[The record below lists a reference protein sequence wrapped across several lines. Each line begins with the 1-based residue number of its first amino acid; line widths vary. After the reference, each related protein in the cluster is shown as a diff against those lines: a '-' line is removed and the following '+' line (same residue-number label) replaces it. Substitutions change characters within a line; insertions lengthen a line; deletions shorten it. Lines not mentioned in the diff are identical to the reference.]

1 MLLKTSG
8 NVTELL
14 IVWSE
19 VDSRAL
25 DKLAPLVFEELHRAG
40 RICGALVDG
49 RSFFTAVR
57 EGTTSFLV
65 YRRNAESGARTL
77 WKKLRPPDTVGVTM
91 SSLTVTPDGR
101 SYAYSFQQD
110 LSDLFLIT
118 GLR

>member
-1 MLLKTSG
+1 MYVHDLQTG
-8 NVTELL
+8 EG
-14 IVWSE
+14 
-19 VDSRAL
+19 R
-25 DKLAPLVFEELHRAG
+25 KLAVAAEPGEFAVRWCA
-40 RICGALVDG
+40 DG

-65 YRRNAESGARTL
+65 FRRNAESGVRTL
-77 WKKLRPPDTVGVTM
+77 WKKLRPPDSVGVTM